1 MNEILGKIGF
11 EWQVALAN
19 LINFLIIFFILKKF
33 AFEPIGKMIRERR
46 EKIEKGITDAQKA
59 EKDLANADA
68 QKTEI
73 IRAARA
79 SADKIVIGSQT
90 DGKEIVKE
98 AQIKANRERE
108 EILKQ
113 AKLDVEKEKSVGEET
128 LRLEASKLITGGMK
142 KMIESYVAAGKGD
155 EIISGMLASK
165 QAGLAKGPGISG
177 QVI

>member
-19 LINFLIIFFILKKF
+19 LINFLIIFFVLKKF

-46 EKIEKGITDAQKA
+46 EKIEKGIADAQKA

-73 IRAARA
+73 IREARV
-79 SADKIVIGSQT
+79 SAERMVTGSQA

-98 AQIKANRERE
+98 AQNKANRERE

-113 AKLDVEKEKSVGEET
+113 AKLDAAKEKSVGEEA
-128 LRLEASKLITGGMK
+128 LRLEASKLIAGGMK
-142 KMIESYVAAGKGD
+142 KIIESYVAQGRGD
-155 EIISGMLASK
+155 EIINGMLAPK
-165 QAGLAKGPGISG
+165 HVGLAKKL
-177 QVI
+177 